1 MNPIL
6 SEHYC
11 RVSVILPENTYCN
24 FRHCLQDDQKETDVE
39 YNKAVGE
46 MLDQSLITV
55 VQESHKDS
63 LKEQV
68 DWCNVIISK
77 QVK

>member
-1 MNPIL
+1 MNTIL
-6 SEHYC
+6 SEHYHH
-11 RVSVILPENTYCN
+11 VTVILLYNTYCN
-24 FRHCLQDDQKETDVE
+24 FPRCLQDDQKETDVE

-68 DWCNVIISK
+68 D
-77 QVK
+77 

>member
-1 MNPIL
+1 MYYDFPQCVQ
-6 SEHYC
+6 E
-11 RVSVILPENTYCN
+11 
-24 FRHCLQDDQKETDVE
+24 DQKETDVE

-63 LKEQV
+63 LKDQV
-68 DWCNVIISK
+68 D
-77 QVK
+77 